1 MAVTP
6 LLKASCKFEEVVAAA
21 AAPVATVPILVQAVP
36 RIDDVILGSIL
47 LALVQTAVCRLFIKW
62 STDLLRP
69 VVAQLPA
76 FVKTELADEIVLVLV
91 RT

>member
-6 LLKASCKFEEVVAAA
+6 LLKASGKSELVVVAVP
-21 AAPVATVPILVQAVP
+21 APATEPILVQAVA

-69 VVAQLPA
+69 VVVQLPA